1 MKTKLLMTS
10 SALFC
15 AIIGIL
21 LSFLPNEIAEYL
33 SVEPTIITILFLK
46 ILSAL
51 YLGFGIL
58 NWMAKGTLIGGIY
71 NRPIAI
77 GNLMHFGVGA
87 IAYCI
92 AIYGSDGLIA
102 LLLGA
107 YGAIVQL
114 VPAVYS
120 GLFWRKA
127 STLGVILGLVFGV
140 AVTIYFQYLYH

>member
-87 IAYCI
+87 IALVKVISNIQTHSEIIIFLMVFYVI
-92 AIYGSDGLIA
+92 FA
-102 LLLGA
+102 LLFA
-107 YGAIVQL
+107 Y
-114 VPAVYS
+114 
-120 GLFWRKA
+120 
-127 STLGVILGLVFGV
+127 VFK
-140 AVTIYFQYLYH
+140 TNPT

>member
-58 NWMAKGTLIGGIY
+58 NWIAKGTLIGGIY

-87 IAYCI
+87 IALVKVISNIQTHSEIIIFLTVFYVI
-92 AIYGSDGLIA
+92 FA
-102 LLLGA
+102 LLFA
-107 YGAIVQL
+107 Y
-114 VPAVYS
+114 
-120 GLFWRKA
+120 
-127 STLGVILGLVFGV
+127 VFK
-140 AVTIYFQYLYH
+140 TNPT

>member
-15 AIIGIL
+15 GIIGIL
-21 LSFLPNEIAEYL
+21 LLFLPNEIAEYL
-33 SVEPTIITILFLK
+33 NVEPTIITILFLK

-87 IAYCI
+87 IALVKVISNIQTHSEIIIFLTVFYVI
-92 AIYGSDGLIA
+92 FA
-102 LLLGA
+102 LLFA
-107 YGAIVQL
+107 Y
-114 VPAVYS
+114 
-120 GLFWRKA
+120 
-127 STLGVILGLVFGV
+127 VFK
-140 AVTIYFQYLYH
+140 TNPT

>member
-58 NWMAKGTLIGGIY
+58 NWMVKGTLIGGIY

-87 IAYCI
+87 IALVKVISNIQTHSEIICI
-92 AIYGSDGLIA
+92 SSQVSFLKVKFTIMLKSLIIRA
-102 LLLGA
+102 NT
-107 YGAIVQL
+107 
-114 VPAVYS
+114 
-120 GLFWRKA
+120 
-127 STLGVILGLVFGV
+127 STLPIFPR
-140 AVTIYFQYLYH
+140 

>member
-87 IAYCI
+87 IALVKVISNIQSHSEIIIFLTVFYVI
-92 AIYGSDGLIA
+92 FA
-102 LLLGA
+102 LLFA
-107 YGAIVQL
+107 Y
-114 VPAVYS
+114 
-120 GLFWRKA
+120 
-127 STLGVILGLVFGV
+127 VFK
-140 AVTIYFQYLYH
+140 TNPT

>member
-15 AIIGIL
+15 GIIGIL

-33 SVEPTIITILFLK
+33 SVEPTTITILFLK

-51 YLGFGIL
+51 YLGFAIL

-87 IAYCI
+87 IALVKVISNIQTHSEIIIFLTVFYVI
-92 AIYGSDGLIA
+92 FA
-102 LLLGA
+102 LLFA
-107 YGAIVQL
+107 Y
-114 VPAVYS
+114 
-120 GLFWRKA
+120 
-127 STLGVILGLVFGV
+127 VFK
-140 AVTIYFQYLYH
+140 TNPT

>member
-1 MKTKLLMTS
+1 MNTKVLMTS
-10 SALFC
+10 SALFL

-21 LSFLPNEIAEYL
+21 LSFLPEEILDYL
-33 SVEPTIITILFLK
+33 NVEPNIITALFLK

-87 IAYCI
+87 IALFKVVSNIQTHSEIIISLAVVYVI
-92 AIYGSDGLIA
+92 FAILF
-102 LLLGA
+102 A
-107 YGAIVQL
+107 YVFRTN
-114 VPAVYS
+114 PAKT
-120 GLFWRKA
+120 GK
-127 STLGVILGLVFGV
+127 
-140 AVTIYFQYLYH
+140 

>member
-1 MKTKLLMTS
+1 MKTKLLMIS

-15 AIIGIL
+15 SIIGIL
-21 LSFLPNEIAEYL
+21 LSFLPHEIAEYL

-77 GNLMHFGVGA
+77 GNFMHFAVGA
-87 IAYCI
+87 IT
-92 AIYGSDGLIA
+92 LIKEIPNIQTHSEIIIFLTVFYLIFA
-102 LLLGA
+102 LLFA
-107 YGAIVQL
+107 Y
-114 VPAVYS
+114 
-120 GLFWRKA
+120 
-127 STLGVILGLVFGV
+127 VFM
-140 AVTIYFQYLYH
+140 TNPT

>member
-33 SVEPTIITILFLK
+33 SVEPTIITILFLQ
-46 ILSAL
+46 ILGAL

-87 IAYCI
+87 IALVKVISNIQTHSEIIIFLTVFYVI
-92 AIYGSDGLIA
+92 FA
-102 LLLGA
+102 LLFA
-107 YGAIVQL
+107 Y
-114 VPAVYS
+114 
-120 GLFWRKA
+120 
-127 STLGVILGLVFGV
+127 VFK
-140 AVTIYFQYLYH
+140 TNPT